1 MEFVVL
7 PLVAVFAGAISITS
21 PCCLPLLPGY
31 VSYVSSLPGEG
42 PAPARTALRASIL
55 FVLGF
60 TAVFTLLGLTASV
73 LGQAAL
79 RNLPM
84 LTRVSGVLIVV
95 MGLAT
100 LGLFRLPWLQREM
113 RFDLARVQRG
123 PAGAVPLGMAFAFGW
138 TPCIGPVLA
147 SILTLAAGTGSS
159 IAGAGLLVLYSL
171 GLGIPFVA
179 IGLGYQRLGGSV
191 AFLRDHGRAIE
202 RLSGLLLVLVG
213 LGYMTGFW
221 SRLFI
226 PLQSWFAGL
235 GWPPI

>member
-1 MEFVVL
+1 MEVLLL
-7 PLVAVFAGAISITS
+7 PLVAVVAGAISITS

-31 VSYVSSLPGEG
+31 VSYVSSVPGEG
-42 PAPARTALRASIL
+42 QAARRVALKASIL

-73 LGQAAL
+73 VGQAAL
-79 RNLPM
+79 RNLPT
-84 LTRVSGVLIVV
+84 LTRVSGILILA
-95 MGLAT
+95 MGLSA

-113 RFDLARVQRG
+113 RFDLARVRRG

-147 SILTLAAGTGSS
+147 SILALAAASGSS
-159 IAGAGLLVLYSL
+159 LGGALLLVLYSL
-171 GLGIPFVA
+171 GLGIPFVL
-179 IGLGYQRLGGSV
+179 IGLGYQRLEGSV
-191 AFLRDHGRAIE
+191 SFLRRHGRGIE
-202 RLSGLLLVLVG
+202 RASGLLLVLVG
-213 LGYMTGFW
+213 VGYVTGFW

-226 PLQSWFAGL
+226 PLQGWFARF